1 MHKIRRPPKQNFNI
15 NFEKIYDS
23 SLLITEKH
31 ILINALQFHKAN
43 CQYEYK
49 NLLNG
54 HLTKNL
60 SISEPTLIKHRNSL
74 EKQKLFEVKRIRKGN
89 SQLLEY
95 RFNWTKLKKFNF
107 ISDIEKTKFQPVN
120 KKSEK
125 GYFKKDELITVE
137 NFDRLKDDV
146 LYSIKI
152 RERVPTKNEFYSW
165 VTKKILG
172 KNLKSWIKTEQKRQ
186 QREKDNID
194 AVEFKFIEQA

>member
-23 SLLITEKH
+23 SLLNEEKH

-43 CQYEYK
+43 CKYEYK
-49 NLLNG
+49 NLLNS

-60 SISEPTLIKHRNSL
+60 SISEPTLIKYRKSL

-125 GYFKKDELITVE
+125 SYFKKDEPITIE
-137 NFDRLKDDV
+137 NFERLKDDV
-146 LYSIKI
+146 FYSIKQ
-152 RERVPTKNEFYSW
+152 REKIPTKNEFFSW
-165 VTKKILG
+165 SNKKILG
-172 KNLKSWIKTEQKRQ
+172 KNLKDWLKTEHRRQ
-186 QREKDNID
+186 LRENDNSN
-194 AVEFKFIEQA
+194 AVEFKFIELA